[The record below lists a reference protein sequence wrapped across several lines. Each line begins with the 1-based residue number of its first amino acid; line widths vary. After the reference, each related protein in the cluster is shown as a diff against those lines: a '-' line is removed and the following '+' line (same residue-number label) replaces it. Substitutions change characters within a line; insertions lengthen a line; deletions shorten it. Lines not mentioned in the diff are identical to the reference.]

1 MTDGATVDLAD
12 YAGQVVVLNLWGQ
25 WCAPCRSEADDLER
39 AYEATRALGVQ
50 FLGINVRDPQR
61 DKAQDFVIDNNVSYP
76 SIYDPPD
83 AHPDRPR
90 WRLSHQRHPVHTR
103 PRPAAPR
110 RGGVSAGSADRG
122 FATGR
127 RTSGGRTVTVTVLAQ
142 GVGSSFQTAAATGPL
157 LLAVGAC
164 LLAGLISFAS
174 PCVVPLVPGY
184 LSYLAGVSGAD
195 APPLTAEVRTA
206 GVHAPGRWRVT
217 GAAALFVAGFT
228 VVFVLATVSVFG
240 VIGALRLNQELLQ
253 RLGGVV
259 TIVMALAFL
268 GLIPVLQKDT
278 RFAPR
283 RISSLAGAPLLGGV
297 FALGWTP
304 CLGPTLAGVL
314 SVAAGTE
321 GTTAARGVV
330 LIVAYCLGLGL
341 PFVALAFGSTSA
353 LRGVGWLRRHSRH
366 IQIVGGVL
374 LLAVGTALV
383 TGVWEVFIA
392 WIRDEFVTGT
402 VLPI

>member
-1 MTDGATVDLAD
+1 M
-12 YAGQVVVLNLWGQ
+12 
-25 WCAPCRSEADDLER
+25 
-39 AYEATRALGVQ
+39 
-50 FLGINVRDPQR
+50 
-61 DKAQDFVIDNNVSYP
+61 
-76 SIYDPPD
+76 
-83 AHPDRPR
+83 
-90 WRLSHQRHPVHTR
+90 
-103 PRPAAPR
+103 
-110 RGGVSAGSADRG
+110 
-122 FATGR
+122 
-127 RTSGGRTVTVTVLAQ
+127 TVLAQ
-142 GVGSSFQTAAATGPL
+142 GIGASFQDVAASGPL
-157 LLAVGAC
+157 LLAIGAC

-184 LSYLAGVSGAD
+184 LSYLAGVSGAE
-195 APPLTAEVRTA
+195 APPVTAGGGATEVRT
-206 GVHAPGRWRVT
+206 VGRWRVT
-217 GAAALFVAGFT
+217 GAAGLFVAGFT

-240 VIGALRLNQELLQ
+240 VIGALRINQELLQ

-259 TIVMALAFL
+259 TIVMGLAFL
-268 GLIPVLQKDT
+268 GLIPALQKDT

-330 LIVAYCLGLGL
+330 LIVAYCLGLGF
-341 PFVALAFGSTSA
+341 PFVALAFGSSSA

-366 IQIVGGVL
+366 IQIVGGVML
-374 LLAVGTALV
+374 IVVGMALV
-383 TGVWEVFIA
+383 TGVWEMFIA
-392 WIRDEFVTGT
+392 WIRDEFVTDV